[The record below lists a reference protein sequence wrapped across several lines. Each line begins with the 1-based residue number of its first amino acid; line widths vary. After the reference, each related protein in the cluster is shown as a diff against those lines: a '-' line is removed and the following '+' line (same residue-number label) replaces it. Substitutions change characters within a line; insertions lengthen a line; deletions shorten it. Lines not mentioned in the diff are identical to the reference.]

1 MIMGNYRHKNIVP
14 LLGFYIEEKERLLA
28 YTYMS
33 NGRLSK
39 WLHPLKNEVMRLKWP
54 ERANI
59 AFGIAGG
66 LSRVH
71 HSCDLSIV
79 HFNKCSECILLDE
92 NFEPKISNFGEAKFM
107 NPNIEDDLG
116 IMFKV
121 HDGKKDVYD
130 LESVLFELITGKTYN
145 ELTPSSTTT
154 NFYDNPSNF
163 YNSIDKSLIREGFEN
178 EACALLKLKIASIDD
193 SNSTGG

>member
-1 MIMGNYRHKNIVP
+1 
-14 LLGFYIEEKERLLA
+14 
-28 YTYMS
+28 
-33 NGRLSK
+33 
-39 WLHPLKNEVMRLKWP
+39 
-54 ERANI
+54 
-59 AFGIAGG
+59 
-66 LSRVH
+66 
-71 HSCDLSIV
+71 
-79 HFNKCSECILLDE
+79 LLDE

-130 LESVLFELITGKTYN
+130 LQSVLFELITGKTYN

-154 NFYDNPSNF
+154 NFCDNPSNF